1 MLGQGEPAS
10 IRRKRINS
18 TQLNSTQGKASKGQ
32 EVVGGY
38 SGGAVKQ
45 MQATCLCMC
54 RGEGSGAYV
63 VSAPVRSKV

>member
-1 MLGQGEPAS
+1 MCL
-10 IRRKRINS
+10 
-18 TQLNSTQGKASKGQ
+18 GKASKGQ